1 MDQVQRPPASG
12 DATRPVISTWWGELR
27 ALLALGW
34 PLILAQIAQN
44 ALITTDVVM
53 IGWLGGKYLA
63 AATLANALFIGIQLL
78 GVGIT
83 SAVAP
88 MVAQAIGSGETG
100 SVRRTV
106 QQGLWVALALVVLLL
121 PIVWNIGPIY
131 IAIGQDPELTAMAE
145 IFVHYAVWLFIPAF
159 MIIVLRSFLSALG
172 STRVILV
179 ITLVGVVLNAVVDY
193 ALIFGNWGFP
203 RLELAGAGIATT
215 LVNVAMFL
223 MMALYIALRPRF
235 ASYRIFAQLFRPD
248 WAQFW
253 TIWKVGGPIGLLLLA
268 EVSLF
273 TFAALLQGRLGSDE
287 IAAHAVALQLISLAF
302 MTPLGLSQATTVRV
316 GIAYGAG
323 DGAGVAR
330 AGWVALFATLAFMTT
345 TALIFIAIPHMLVG
359 LFLDAG
365 NADNLRPLALAAQ
378 FLLVG
383 ALFQLADGA
392 QVSMVGA
399 LRGLTDTRLPLI
411 IALGGYWGI
420 GFPVAWI
427 LGFHT
432 EMRGVGIWFGLAA
445 GLGAVALALT
455 IRFGIRSRQVA
466 RLHPA

>member
-1 MDQVQRPPASG
+1 MDQVQRPPESG
-12 DATRPVISTWWGELR
+12 AARQKPIGTWWGEFR

-44 ALITTDVVM
+44 ALITTDVIM

-88 MVAQAIGSGETG
+88 MVAQAIGAGDRA

-121 PIVWNIGPIY
+121 PVVWNIRPIY
-131 IAIGQDPELTAMAE
+131 LAIGQDPELTALAE

-179 ITLVGVVLNAVVDY
+179 ITLAGVVLNAACDY

-203 RLELAGAGIATT
+203 RLELAGAGMATT
-215 LVNVAMFL
+215 LVNVAMLL
-223 MMALYIALRPRF
+223 MMMLYIALRPRF
-235 ASYRIFAQLFRPD
+235 AAYRVFSELFKPD
-248 WAQFW
+248 WQRFFD
-253 TIWKVGGPIGLLLLA
+253 IWKIGGPIGLLLLA

-273 TFAALLQGRLGSDE
+273 TVAALLQGRLGTDE
-287 IAAHAVALQLISLAF
+287 VAAHAVALQLASLAF
-302 MTPLGLSQATTVRV
+302 MTPLGLSQAVTVRV
-316 GIAYGAG
+316 GIAYGSG
-323 DGAGVAR
+323 NSQGIGR
-330 AGWVALFATLAFMTT
+330 AGWVALVATLGFMTT
-345 TALIFIAIPHMLVG
+345 TALAFVLMPHALVA
-359 LFLDAG
+359 LFLDPTNPD
-365 NADNLRPLALAAQ
+365 NARTLVLAAQ
-378 FLLVG
+378 YLLVA
-383 ALFQLADGA
+383 ALFQLVDGA

-411 IALGGYWGI
+411 IALAGYWGI
-420 GFPVAWI
+420 GFPVAWV
-427 LGFHT
+427 LGFYT
-432 EMRGVGIWFGLAA
+432 ELRGVGIWLGLAA
-445 GLGAVALALT
+445 GLAAVAVALT
-455 IRFGIRSRQVA
+455 IRFAIRSREAMRAQ
-466 RLHPA
+466 PA

>member
-1 MDQVQRPPASG
+1 MDHVQRPPALG
-12 DATRPVISTWWGELR
+12 DATAPAILTWWGELR

-34 PLILAQIAQN
+34 PLVLAQIAQN
-44 ALITTDVVM
+44 ALITTDVIM

-88 MVAQAIGSGETG
+88 MVAQAIGAGETG
-100 SVRRTV
+100 SVRRIV
-106 QQGLWVALALVVLLL
+106 QQGLWVALVLVVLLL
-121 PIVWNIGPIY
+121 PIVWNIRPIY
-131 IAIGQDPELTAMAE
+131 LAIGQDPELTALAE

-179 ITLVGVVLNAVVDY
+179 ITLVGVVINALVNY

-215 LVNVAMFL
+215 LVNVAMLL
-223 MMALYIALRPRF
+223 MMALYIALRPKF
-235 ASYRIFAQLFRPD
+235 AGYRIFSGLFRPD
-248 WAQFW
+248 WPQFW
-253 TIWKVGGPIGLLLLA
+253 TIWKIGGPIGLLLLA

-273 TFAALLQGRLGSDE
+273 TFAALLQGRLGTDE
-287 IAAHAVALQLISLAF
+287 IAAHAVALQLASLAF

-323 DGAGVAR
+323 DARGMAR
-330 AGWVALFATLAFMTT
+330 AGWVALLATLAFMAT
-345 TALIFIAIPHMLVG
+345 TAVLMVSIPHTLVG

-365 NADNLRPLALAAQ
+365 NPDNARPLLLAAQ
-378 FLLVG
+378 FLLVA

-399 LRGLTDTRLPLI
+399 LRGLSDTRLPLI
-411 IALGGYWGI
+411 IALAGYWGI
-420 GFPVAWI
+420 GFPTAWL
-427 LGFHT
+427 LGFYT
-432 EMRGVGIWFGLAA
+432 DLRGVGIWFGLAA
-445 GLGAVALALT
+445 GLAAVAVALT
-455 IRFGIRSRQVA
+455 IRFAVRSRQLGRISEA
-466 RLHPA
+466 